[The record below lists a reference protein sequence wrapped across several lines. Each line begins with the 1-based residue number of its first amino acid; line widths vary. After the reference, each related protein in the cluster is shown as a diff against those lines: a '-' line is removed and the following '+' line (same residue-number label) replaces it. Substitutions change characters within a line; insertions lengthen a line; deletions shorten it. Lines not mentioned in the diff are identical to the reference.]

1 MSFSIQSSYNSA
13 DIDPSESETEP
24 EIIIGS
30 TTDKD
35 SKQDSKQDSI
45 QDSKKDSKKDSGNY
59 SIKRSDKIHIDL
71 Q

>member
-45 QDSKKDSKKDSGNY
+45 QDSKKDSGNY